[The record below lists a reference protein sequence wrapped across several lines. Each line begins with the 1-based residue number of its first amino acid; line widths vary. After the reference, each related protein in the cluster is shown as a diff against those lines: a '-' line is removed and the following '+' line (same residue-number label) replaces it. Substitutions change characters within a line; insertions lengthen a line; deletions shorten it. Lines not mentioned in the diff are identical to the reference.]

1 MRALL
6 VLMAGLFVV
15 LSLCVC
21 ETISRASRRRGSW
34 SESRESNK
42 SSRMEKRERERERE
56 RVKKDKRKRKGR
68 GTHEESPERG
78 FVEEP
83 LHQERKEAR
92 REEKGQPLIERRRA
106 VERQRET
113 E

>member
-1 MRALL
+1 MNQERATKAL
-6 VLMAGLFVV
+6 GW
-15 LSLCVC
+15 
-21 ETISRASRRRGSW
+21 R
-34 SESRESNK
+34 K
-42 SSRMEKRERERERE
+42 ERERERE